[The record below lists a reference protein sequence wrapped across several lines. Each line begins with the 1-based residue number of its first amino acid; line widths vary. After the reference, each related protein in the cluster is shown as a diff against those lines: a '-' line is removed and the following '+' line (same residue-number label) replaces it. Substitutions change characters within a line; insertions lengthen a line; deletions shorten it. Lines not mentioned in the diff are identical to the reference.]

1 MNLKYSLFF
10 LATACMLP
18 AVLHGQLT
26 APELNQGY
34 ALTYGTSTT
43 QPQGWDWSG
52 QTSLQNAAIDV
63 VPIDSTAYAP
73 LFPEASFAQVNA
85 ATTPPSYSMFDFS
98 NGGMDFW
105 GVLDGNVS
113 IPFSEALTLIPFP
126 FFASETHADS
136 LSTVFTVQGLE
147 VHRTQGV
154 ASEAVAWDTLWLPG
168 GMMMPEVLKVNWRF
182 TTRDSTAT
190 SDGTLIQDGEAY
202 WAQDFPLPVAQTYTF
217 TEIIDGDSSIA
228 FVGSEF
234 LLDAVAKVPDRPL
247 PALALTCY
255 PNPALERLNIATE
268 LGTWVEVRDATGR
281 QMRRHLQQSEVEE
294 LDVAAWPV
302 GLYFVSNGSTTQR
315 VMVLH

>member
-1 MNLKYSLFF
+1 MKTLGF

-18 AVLHGQLT
+18 ALLNGQLT
-26 APELNQGY
+26 APELNQGH
-34 ALTYGTSTT
+34 ALIYGTSTI

-85 ATTPPSYSMFDFS
+85 ATPPPSYSMFDFS

-126 FFASETHADS
+126 FFASETHVDS

-168 GMMMPEVLKVNWRF
+168 GVMMPEVLKVNWRF
-182 TTRDSTAT
+182 TTRDSAST

-228 FVGSEF
+228 YVGSEF
-234 LLDAVAKVPDRPL
+234 LLDAVANVPARL
-247 PALALTCY
+247 SPAVALTCY
-255 PNPALERLNIATE
+255 PNPANDRLSIATE
-268 LGTWVEVRDATGR
+268 QGTRVEVRDALGR
-281 QMRRHLQQSEVEE
+281 QVRRHLQQSEVQE
-294 LDVAAWPV
+294 LDVAAWSV

-315 VMVLH
+315 IMVLR